1 MAILRTKQ
9 IREMKPED
17 LNSKLAEIRLELMKE
32 TGGIK
37 MGKPVKNTGRI
48 GELKRTVARMLTIR
62 NEMKMKQSGVKK
74 S

>member
-9 IREMKPED
+9 IREMAPKD
-17 LNSKLAEIRLELMKE
+17 MDSRLTEIRLELMKE

-48 GELKRTVARMLTIR
+48 GELKRTVARILTVK
-62 NEMKMKQSGVKK
+62 NEMKMKQTGVKK
-74 S
+74 N

>member
-1 MAILRTKQ
+1 MAIIRAKQ

-17 LNSKLAEIRLELMKE
+17 VDSKLSELRLELMKE

-48 GELKRTVARMLTIR
+48 GELKRSVARILTVQ
-62 NEMKMKQSGVKK
+62 NESRMKKTGVKK
-74 S
+74 K